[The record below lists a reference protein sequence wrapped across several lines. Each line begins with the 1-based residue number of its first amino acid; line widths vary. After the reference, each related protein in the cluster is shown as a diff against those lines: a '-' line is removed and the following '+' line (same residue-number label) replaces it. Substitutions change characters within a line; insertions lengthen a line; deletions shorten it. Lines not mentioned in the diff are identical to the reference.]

1 MIAPLPLKP
10 GNKIGLI
17 APSRKVT
24 SQHVEGTTRLLE
36 EWGYQVVLS
45 QNVYKAEHQFAGTDL
60 ERANDFM
67 QMITDPEIKAILAVR
82 GGYGTIRILEYLD
95 AALIRKNPKWIIGYS
110 DITALH
116 SYFHQVIEC
125 ETIHA
130 TMPVNFSPVAS
141 MTPSW
146 QKLREVLNGDSIGY
160 EVPGHD
166 LNRSGKTMGMLV
178 GGNLSVLF
186 SLRGTYCDIDTED
199 KILFIEDID
208 EYLYH
213 IDRMMMNLKIG
224 GKLKNLKG
232 LIVGGMTDMKDNSV
246 PFGKNS
252 YEIIADAVKDY
263 DYPVLFDFPAGH
275 TESNV
280 PLLLGKSIE
289 LEVHRDKGMVKFEN
303 WK

>member
-24 SQHVEGTTRLLE
+24 SQHIEGSIGLLK

-45 QNVYKAEHQFAGTDL
+45 KNLYKTDHQFAGTDI
-60 ERANDFM
+60 ERAGDFM
-67 QMITDPEIKAILAVR
+67 EMIANPEIKAILAVR

-95 AALIRKNPKWIIGYS
+95 ATLIRKNPKWIIGYS

-130 TMPVNFSPVAS
+130 TMPVNFSQVAS

-146 QKLREVLNGDSIGY
+146 QKLKEVLNGDSIGY
-160 EVPGHD
+160 EVPGHE
-166 LNRSGKTMGMLV
+166 LNRPGKTTGMLV

-186 SLRGTYCDIDTED
+186 SLRGTYCDIDTD
-199 KILFIEDID
+199 GKILFLEDLD

-213 IDRMMMNLKIG
+213 IDRMMMNLKTG

-246 PFGKNS
+246 PFGKDS

-263 DYPVLFDFPAGH
+263 DYPVLFNFPAGH
-275 TESNV
+275 NEPNV
-280 PLLLGKSIE
+280 PLMFGRNTE
-289 LEVHRDKGMVKFEN
+289 LEVQKAKGMVQFE
-303 WK
+303 K